1 MNQSMQFRSQNLQV
15 NLHLKKINTWLQL
28 RPGMAKKNKYL
39 QIKNHVKVM
48 LQVFEQELTF

>member
-39 QIKNHVKVM
+39 KIKNHVKVM